1 MLKKIDYSDYIIH
14 DLKLDIWQF
23 PLNSEFST
31 ASSILSADEST
42 RANRF
47 HFDRHRRRF
56 TIARAVLRLIL
67 ARYLNTTPSAI
78 TFEYTKHG
86 KPYIEGIHDIQFN
99 LSHSGDLALL
109 AIGKKFHVGIDLEF
123 FSGRPYEGIGK
134 QLFSPKELDDFSHVD
149 PRLKSLI
156 FFHIWAQKEAFIKAS
171 GLGLSYPTK
180 EFDVPIYPPTKNLI
194 FDKLHNKN
202 WQMLSFMPEVA
213 CSAAICFD
221 PLIEDL
227 NYLNIKEIDKII

>member
-23 PLNSEFST
+23 PLNSEFSS
-31 ASSILSADEST
+31 ASSLLSADEST

-56 TIARAVLRLIL
+56 TIARATCRLIL
-67 ARYLNTTPSAI
+67 ARYLNTTPNDI
-78 TFEYTKHG
+78 TFDYSKHG
-86 KPYIEGIHDIQFN
+86 KPYIKGKHDIQFN
-99 LSHSGDLALL
+99 LSHSGELALL
-109 AIGKKFHVGIDLEF
+109 AIGKKHHVGIDLEF

-134 QLFSPKELDDFSHVD
+134 QLFSAKELNDFKKVES
-149 PRLKSLI
+149 RLKSLV
-156 FFHIWAQKEAFIKAS
+156 FFNIWAQKEAFIKAS
-171 GLGLSYPTK
+171 GLGLAYPTK
-180 EFDVPIYPPTKNLI
+180 EFDVPIYPTTNQII

-221 PLIEDL
+221 PLIEEL
-227 NYLNIKEIDKII
+227 TYLNIKDIGSII